1 MKNKSTRMGV
11 NKECLGVFGTKDC
24 EGECSPRVV
33 TTASDKMAQ
42 LMDESSDNITR
53 LTDES
58 PLYANCQCPLPK
70 SGREVFWRGCHKCG
84 HNLVHS
90 PPYLC
95 DNCLSRPSSDLLHE
109 QVALKS

>member
-24 EGECSPRVV
+24 EGECSPQAV
-33 TTASDKMAQ
+33 TTASDKIAQ
-42 LMDESSDNITR
+42 LIDESSDNITR

-58 PLYANCQCPLPK
+58 PLYANRKCPLPK
-70 SGREVFWRGCHKCG
+70 SGREVFLRGCHKCG

-90 PPYLC
+90 PPYL
-95 DNCLSRPSSDLLHE
+95 
-109 QVALKS
+109 